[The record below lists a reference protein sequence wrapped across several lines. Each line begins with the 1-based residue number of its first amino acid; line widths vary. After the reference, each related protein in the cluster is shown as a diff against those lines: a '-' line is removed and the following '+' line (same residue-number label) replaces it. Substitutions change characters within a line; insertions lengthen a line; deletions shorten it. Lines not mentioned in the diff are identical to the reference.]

1 MVIGVTFR
9 ACASAA
15 ALALIGL
22 VMGCGGVPDGQLQ
35 APASAGLPEVVPVT
49 VDELRDD
56 LARRNGR
63 VVLVNVWATWCV
75 PCREEF
81 PDLLRLRE
89 EFGPRGFDLVL
100 VSADFAAQLDNA
112 RSFLA
117 EQGVDFETFHKRG
130 RDQEFIDGLD
140 PRWSGA
146 LPASFLMDRSG
157 LQREFWE
164 GKVSFE
170 QLAPLVEALLAPSV

>member
-1 MVIGVTFR
+1 
-9 ACASAA
+9 
-15 ALALIGL
+15 
-22 VMGCGGVPDGQLQ
+22 
-35 APASAGLPEVVPVT
+35 
-49 VDELRDD
+49 
-56 LARRNGR
+56 
-63 VVLVNVWATWCV
+63 VVLVNIWATWCV

-89 EFGPRGFDLVL
+89 EFAPRGFELVL
-100 VSADFAAQLDNA
+100 VSADFSAQLDNA

-146 LPASFLMDRSG
+146 LPASLLIDRTG
-157 LQREFWE
+157 IQREFWE
-164 GKVSFE
+164 GKVTFE
-170 QLAPLVEALLAPSV
+170 QLSPLVEALLSPAV